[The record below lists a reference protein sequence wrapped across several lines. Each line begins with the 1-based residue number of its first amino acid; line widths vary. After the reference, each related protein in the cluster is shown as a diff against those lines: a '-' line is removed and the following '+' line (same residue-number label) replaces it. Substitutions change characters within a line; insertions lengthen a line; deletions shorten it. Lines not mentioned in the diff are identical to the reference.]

1 MHIIGYNIC
10 FPYLQVIFVN
20 EEAIDEG
27 GVRKVGYCLKGLYV
41 LIGGF
46 SCWYLMNFLQSKIIA
61 ISRLLVSLKKESTVN
76 QLSFAYKKFSWGL
89 WKPHCWEYFS
99 PRTSICHIVEIKK
112 QVWIRLGRKNW
123 SAWTSLSQVNHK
135 IKLLWII
142 VGSQSTS
149 T

>member
-61 ISRLLVSLKKESTVN
+61 ISRLLVSLKKETTVN
-76 QLSFAYKKFSWGL
+76 QLSFAYKKFS
-89 WKPHCWEYFS
+89 
-99 PRTSICHIVEIKK
+99 
-112 QVWIRLGRKNW
+112 
-123 SAWTSLSQVNHK
+123 
-135 IKLLWII
+135 
-142 VGSQSTS
+142 
-149 T
+149 

>member
-1 MHIIGYNIC
+1 MHIIGYDIC

-41 LIGGF
+41 LIEGF

-76 QLSFAYKKFSWGL
+76 QLSFAYKKFS
-89 WKPHCWEYFS
+89 
-99 PRTSICHIVEIKK
+99 
-112 QVWIRLGRKNW
+112 
-123 SAWTSLSQVNHK
+123 
-135 IKLLWII
+135 
-142 VGSQSTS
+142 
-149 T
+149 